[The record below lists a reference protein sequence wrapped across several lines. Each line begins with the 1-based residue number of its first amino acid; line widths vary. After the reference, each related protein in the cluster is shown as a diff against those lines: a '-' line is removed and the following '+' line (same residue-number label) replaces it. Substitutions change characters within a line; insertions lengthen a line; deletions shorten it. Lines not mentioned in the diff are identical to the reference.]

1 MTRTVLD
8 KELRQL
14 EEQITRMGNLVE
26 HSLTQVLNALETG
39 NQDESDAV
47 IMSDNAV
54 DDLCMIIEEHVFR
67 VLTLQQPLAGR
78 DLRYITSLLPIAID
92 LERIGDD
99 SEGIAQYILRMAP
112 FQRKTAKEEQ
122 GSAPP
127 ADTVEAHEQPTEETI
142 LKDLL
147 QLGHDVWQALQD
159 TMNAFTQRDAN
170 AARTLWAQD
179 RMIDR
184 RSSRINR
191 HLMEMI
197 EGTQAIAALEHDPHV
212 LQRATYLLW
221 ISYKLERIADHCTNI
236 CERIAFIVEGETD
249 IRPRP
254 EQG

>member
-14 EEQITRMGNLVE
+14 EEQITQMGNLVE
-26 HSLTQVLNALETG
+26 HSLTQVLDALETG

-78 DLRYITSLLPIAID
+78 DLRYITSLLPMAID

-99 SEGIAQYILRMAP
+99 CEGIARYILRMAP
-112 FQRKTAKEEQ
+112 LQHHTTQEVQE
-122 GSAPP
+122 STPP
-127 ADTVEAHEQPTEETI
+127 TGTVEAHEQPTEETI

-147 QLGHDVWQALQD
+147 QLGHDVWQTLQN

-212 LQRATYLLW
+212 LQRATYWLW

-254 EQG
+254 EPG